1 MPINYDDLYGTYS
14 AWNILSTSSDSDALR
29 YNNIFLPTISFKP
42 VPVIDVI
49 EPNFDSNKETITG
62 IVAIKHS
69 LSREVTVDVDIDAL
83 KNAILAQIHCT
94 LLSSIRDTRE
104 YVVKIFKKTKYHST
118 YNENYIS
125 IDVAILLLNY
135 DDAEIGDSVRIVDKG
150 SSTSSTM
157 IDSKGRVWEFHSKDD
172 VYFYTRIK

>member
-14 AWNILSTSSDSDALR
+14 AWNILSTSSDSYTLG
-29 YNNIFLPTISFKP
+29 YSNIFLPTISFKP
-42 VPVIDVI
+42 VPVID
-49 EPNFDSNKETITG
+49 PNFTSNKETTTG
-62 IVAIKHS
+62 IVTIKHS
-69 LSREVTVDVDIDAL
+69 LSKEVTVNVDMDAL
-83 KNAILAQIHCT
+83 KNAILAQIHSA
-94 LLSSIRDTRE
+94 LLRNIRDTRE